1 MGPTPVPTI
10 DPVVME
16 FVSAHLD
23 VLRAP
28 IGSKNEKAAVTARD
42 RLARGLNA
50 TQRLSV
56 GVIGRGIAR
65 LGGAR

>member
-16 FVSAHLD
+16 VVSAHLD

-28 IGSKNEKAAVTARD
+28 IGSKVEKAAVHARD
-42 RLARGLNA
+42 RLVKGLNS

-65 LGGAR
+65 LSGAR